1 MGIGLSG
8 MISGLD
14 TDTLIKQLMSA
25 ERTRVTKVE
34 NKITRNEW
42 LTEKWKD
49 FNTKIYSFYTGS
61 LSKMK
66 TQGNYL
72 AKKTTSANDKIVMAK
87 AGASAPIGT
96 HYVTVESVASA
107 QYVTGGKFTSDEK
120 LTARSKLVDAGV
132 AAGTKISLSCG
143 DKSTELIIDEDTT
156 FADFSA
162 SCKEVGLNVNFDET
176 RQCLYISSRQS
187 GTENSFSITT
197 SSENP
202 SSAEA
207 RKSIY
212 ALAGYGS
219 MSAED
224 KAKFNEAMAVIEAS
238 DSASIVGVLTKAANG
253 EELTEEETKIKDAY
267 QLLLE
272 KTEGNT
278 AGSLAKAEIDG
289 GIAAQIKNAMENGTA
304 VTIYGKEL
312 TEEQAK
318 ALQADAARMAKTEH
332 ERITFDEVYGENET
346 LKDVTYADIQK
357 LQAKDAADLTA
368 EEQDILNA
376 YNEKETEF
384 LAKLGTYT
392 EGTGYDTAEY
402 QTVYQN
408 ALQAFAE
415 DEVENYNTSADAV
428 AAFDAKKADI
438 LADNSNADM
447 AAARTALAG
456 HINTYADIQAFDPAS
471 GALSAI
477 GLGNIDGTAVSGS
490 SNAMGMTVYEA
501 SDAKITVNG
510 AEIES
515 SSNNISVNG
524 LTLDLVSAE
533 PGKTVAI
540 NVTQDTDGV
549 YNMVKQFVKD
559 YNTLIDELNKAYYAE
574 SARGYEPLTDEQKDA
589 MSDTEVEKWE
599 TKIKDSLLRRDNT
612 LGSLLTAM
620 RGALNG
626 AVEVDGKNYALSSF
640 GICTTKY
647 TERGKLHIY
656 GDQEDPDGM
665 LYDDK
670 LRKAIE
676 EDPEK
681 VMEVLQ
687 TISNNL
693 YNTMKDKM
701 KATELSSALTF
712 YNDKKLTKDLTS
724 YKKELTKQEKRLQE
738 IEDRY
743 YKQFA
748 AMETALSK
756 LSSQSSSLASM
767 LGLGGR

>member
-620 RGALNG
+620 RG
-626 AVEVDGKNYALSSF
+626 
-640 GICTTKY
+640 
-647 TERGKLHIY
+647 
-656 GDQEDPDGM
+656 
-665 LYDDK
+665 
-670 LRKAIE
+670 
-676 EDPEK
+676 
-681 VMEVLQ
+681 
-687 TISNNL
+687 
-693 YNTMKDKM
+693 
-701 KATELSSALTF
+701 
-712 YNDKKLTKDLTS
+712 
-724 YKKELTKQEKRLQE
+724 
-738 IEDRY
+738 
-743 YKQFA
+743 
-748 AMETALSK
+748 
-756 LSSQSSSLASM
+756 
-767 LGLGGR
+767 